1 MFFERIYEEGL
12 AQASYF
18 VGCQATK
25 EAIIIDPK
33 RDVDTY
39 IKLADRKNFKI
50 THVTETHIHA
60 DFLSG
65 SRELAALT
73 GARMLLSDEGGPDWQ
88 YQFDHVGLKDNDTF
102 KIGNIQFEVLHTPG
116 HTPEHISFLLTDLP
130 ASDKPSMIFT
140 GDFVFVGDIGRPDL
154 LEKAAGIEGSRIIG
168 AKQMFQSLKEFKKLP
183 DYIQVW
189 PGHGAGSA
197 CGKSLGAIPGTTVGY
212 EKVYN
217 WALKHTEET
226 LFVEELLDGQP
237 EPPKYFAM
245 MKKLNKI
252 NRSIIP
258 TIRKVK
264 EFSIEELERALEEGM
279 PIVDT
284 RNKALYSYGHIPG
297 TINIQNNNDFSNWAG
312 WLLNYDDPFIVIA
325 DEQQVDEISRKL
337 IRIGLDNLVGFFQ
350 NIDGWIEQHS
360 MQALDHIETNELKD
374 IIKKDNHIIVDVRG
388 LNEYNSGHIKQSKH
402 IHLGE
407 LKERAN
413 ELPKDKHII
422 LHCAGGDRSST
433 ACSIL
438 QKEGFENVTNLTGG
452 FNAWTE
458 SGLEFEAV

>member
-25 EAIIIDPK
+25 EAIVIDPK

-39 IKLADRKNFKI
+39 LKLADRKNYKI

-65 SRELAALT
+65 SRELASLT
-73 GARMLLSDEGGPDWQ
+73 GAKMLLSDEGGPDWQ
-88 YQFDHVGLKDNDTF
+88 YQFDHTGLKHKDVF

-154 LEKAAGIEGSRIIG
+154 LEVAAGVEGSRIIG
-168 AKQMFQSLKEFKKLP
+168 AKQMFQSLKMFKELP
-183 DYIQVW
+183 DYLQVW

-197 CGKSLGAIPGTTVGY
+197 CGKALGAIPGTTIGY
-212 EKVYN
+212 EKIYN
-217 WALKHTEET
+217 WALKHTKEGP
-226 LFVEELLDGQP
+226 FVDELLEGQP

-252 NRSIIP
+252 NRQIIP
-258 TIRKVK
+258 TIRKAK
-264 EFSIEELERALEEGM
+264 ELSIAELEKAIKEGM
-279 PIVDT
+279 PVIDT
-284 RNKALYSYGHIPG
+284 RNKALFAYGHISG

-312 WLLNYDDPFIVIA
+312 WLLNYNAPFVVIA
-325 DEQQVDEISRKL
+325 EHGQIDEVSRKL
-337 IRIGLDNLVGFFQ
+337 IRVGLDNLIGFFS

-360 MQALDHIETNELKD
+360 MQALNHIESHELKEV
-374 IIKKDNHIIVDVRG
+374 IAQNNCTIVDVRG
-388 LNEYNSGHIKQSKH
+388 INEYNSGHIKHAKH

-407 LKERAN
+407 LKERAG
-413 ELPKDKHII
+413 ELQKDNHII

-438 QKEGFENVTNLTGG
+438 QKEGFLKITNLTGG
-452 FNAWTE
+452 FNAWAE
-458 SGLEFEAV
+458 SELES